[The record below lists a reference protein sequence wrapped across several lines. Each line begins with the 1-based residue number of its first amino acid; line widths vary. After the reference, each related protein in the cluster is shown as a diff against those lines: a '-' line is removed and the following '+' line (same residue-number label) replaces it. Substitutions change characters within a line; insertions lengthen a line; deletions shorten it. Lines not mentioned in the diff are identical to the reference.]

1 MTYKILMDKATGKQD
16 FYFQNTKTF
25 IVTRDIEG
33 MFQETVYLSFF
44 HFTNKLFFKRTHKKL

>member
-1 MTYKILMDKATGKQD
+1 MDKATGKQD
-16 FYFQNTKTF
+16 FYFQNKKTF

-33 MFQETVYLSFF
+33 MFQETIYLSFF